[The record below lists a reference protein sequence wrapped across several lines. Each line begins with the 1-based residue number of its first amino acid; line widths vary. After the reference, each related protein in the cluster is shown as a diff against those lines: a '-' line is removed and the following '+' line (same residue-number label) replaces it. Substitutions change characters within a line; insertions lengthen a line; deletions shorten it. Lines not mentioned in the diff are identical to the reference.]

1 MSELN
6 YHTAKWF
13 SGDFLAKEM
22 KIIKVKLNKPVYLGL
37 LILEM
42 SKTLMFE
49 IWYDYIKPKYQ
60 QNAKL
65 CYIDT
70 ESFRFPHMKNKGV
83 RQSHASS

>member
-13 SGDFLAKEM
+13 SGDLLAKEM
-22 KIIKVKLNKPVYLGL
+22 KIIKVKLNKPVHLGL
-37 LILEM
+37 SIFEM

-65 CYIDT
+65 CYIVT

-83 RQSHASS
+83 QQSHASS

>member
-13 SGDFLAKEM
+13 SGDLLAIEM
-22 KIIKVKLNKPVYLGL
+22 KIIKVKLNKPVHLGL
-37 LILEM
+37 SILEM

-65 CYIDT
+65 CYIVT

-83 RQSHASS
+83 QQSHASS